1 MKQVLFFA
9 SVFTLAIVVGCGTK
23 PGEAQANESVANP
36 TINVNQLS
44 TNPTPATTTTQQIKA
59 PDVSVPVNL
68 PMPTQSTTTTQN
80 QVITTSAPVV
90 TPQPTVKTA
99 PGMNPPHG
107 QPGHR
112 CDIAVGAP
120 LNSPVTKSPS
130 VTPTT
135 QNQVITTSAPVVIS
149 QSTVKTAPGMNPP
162 HGQPGHRCDIA
173 VGAPLNSKPAVAT
186 TPSVIPNTIPGN
198 LTPSIVST
206 SPATVKTKTA
216 PGMNPPHGEPG
227 HRCEIAVGA
236 PLNSKPEPLK
246 VIPTTP
252 EVPKSEVKKD
262 N

>member
-68 PMPTQSTTTTQN
+68 PMPTQSTTTTN
-80 QVITTSAPVV
+80 
-90 TPQPTVKTA
+90 TA
-99 PGMNPPHG
+99 GLNPAHG

-120 LNSPVTKSPS
+120 LNSPVTKSPA
-130 VTPTT
+130 VTQTA

-206 SPATVKTKTA
+206 SPTTVKTKTA